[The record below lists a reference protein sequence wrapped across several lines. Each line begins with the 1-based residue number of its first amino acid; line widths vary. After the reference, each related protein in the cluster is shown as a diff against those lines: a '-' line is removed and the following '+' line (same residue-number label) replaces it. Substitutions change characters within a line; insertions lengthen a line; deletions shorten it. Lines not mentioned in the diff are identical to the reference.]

1 MNVCSRREQR
11 QTHFFVLT
19 ITSRNQRC
27 ITNKLKSN
35 DRFWVKRLY
44 YNQDESKMLM
54 KFNDLF
60 GFNIKID
67 IGFLSMQKNNLKNLR
82 E

>member
-1 MNVCSRREQR
+1 
-11 QTHFFVLT
+11 
-19 ITSRNQRC
+19 
-27 ITNKLKSN
+27 
-35 DRFWVKRLY
+35 
-44 YNQDESKMLM
+44 M